1 MFFRHSKNVGQ
12 EEFRVPMRNWTLDI
26 QICSPMSHRDSN
38 VRRSEVRIL
47 LWTRTVFFVPRSW
60 TRRKTPSF
68 FFCRCI
74 LLCIHR
80 PTLFVK
86 HVSQTLSSFFS
97 LYQELRFF
105 SSQVWQEQI
114 YKDNMKEVGAILNK
128 IGSQWFFSTP
138 SNLASP
144 EKILPAN
151 VTISVAKISM
161 FWPSLFF
168 FLFSTIYTVFF
179 KLSPR
184 QKKKRKLIFTDN
196 NVERW
201 ISLFKWLW
209 IHENH
214 RYWMLIK
221 K

>member
-1 MFFRHSKNVGQ
+1 
-12 EEFRVPMRNWTLDI
+12 
-26 QICSPMSHRDSN
+26 MSHGDSI

-80 PTLFVK
+80 LCSSSMVLKRYEAFL
-86 HVSQTLSSFFS
+86 VSRTKVFL
-97 LYQELRFF
+97 
-105 SSQVWQEQI
+105 SQVWQEQI
-114 YKDNMKEVGAILNK
+114 YKDNKKKVGSILNK
-128 IGSQWFFSTP
+128 IGSHWFFSTP

-168 FLFSTIYTVFF
+168 FSLLNDLQIFF

-196 NVERW
+196 NVERR

-209 IHENH
+209 LHENH
-214 RYWMLIK
+214 RYRMLIK